1 MGSSD
6 WTPGVI
12 EGEERGRRRRA
23 RGGREREKEEEAA
36 VGRGL

>member
-6 WTPGVI
+6 WTPGVT
-12 EGEERGRRRRA
+12 EGEERGGRRE

>member
-6 WTPGVI
+6 WTPGVT
-12 EGEERGRRRRA
+12 EGEERG
-23 RGGREREKEEEAA
+23 GGRREREKEEEAA